1 MNHVKLSLIL
11 ATAALLATPVRA
23 QQPAAP
29 MPNMAPTAPA
39 RSPADQAMMSAM
51 EKMSHDMASVP
62 MTGDADHD
70 FVAMMIPHHQGAV
83 EMARVELKYGKDP
96 MLRRLALDIVTAQNK
111 EIGQMRRWQSSNRP
125 AP

>member
-1 MNHVKLSLIL
+1 MNHVKLVVIL
-11 ATAALLATPVRA
+11 AAAASLATSVHA

-29 MPNMAPTAPA
+29 MPGMTPTSPA
-39 RSPADQAMMSAM
+39 HGPADQAMMSAM
-51 EKMSHDMASVP
+51 DKMSHDMASVP
-62 MTGDADHD
+62 MTGDPDRD

-96 MLRRLALDIVTAQNK
+96 MLRRLALDIVAAQNK
-111 EIGQMRRWQSSNRP
+111 EIGQMRRWQSSHRP